1 MRFILISVICLTAS
15 VAVAV
20 DNLLPPVGTEWKTA
34 RNAAAQA
41 AFSISELNGSP
52 AFHVTISS
60 DSGYAY
66 YRSMPKVP
74 PGEYTFQVRAAGTSR
89 QGLSVEIYSFDS
101 NNVPKALLFLK
112 TPAGTVSSTILQKTF
127 KVPENSAYL
136 RIGVG
141 LNGAGD
147 AHFAAP
153 KLVKGKLLEPE
164 RVKAKSLQHPA
175 AEKWMAE
182 WIWLKADP
190 GLPRIGFTKEMII
203 EDTVTS
209 AFLQLTADNA
219 YVLSVNGKTVGSDAH
234 WQDVEIYDITQYL
247 HKGSNTFTVNVLNY
261 DGLGGLI
268 LQGLIQES
276 NGKLSSIVSDSSW
289 RIFRPDEKKET
300 ELAVIGKVPV
310 APWGNLPFHKISYP
324 SLLNLKATEIVNNI
338 APGEILKYV
347 FPLPEELESMQP
359 KQFKLQFRDSAGKK
373 VPIAGLPPVV
383 RLEKRIRK
391 LFVELPV
398 SKFAYPGQYNATII
412 CDNFVIPCGNISIAS
427 GSSVQNAGR
436 RLPKPSESN
445 LLKTP
450 EYTQSLFI
458 YSTDTPCPEHFR
470 SWSRTGGH
478 LYELLLTTGQ
488 WKSSGGYDTAQ
499 CEQQLLEIL
508 ENDPCASVLLKFRID
523 APSWWIATHQDDV
536 FRSNK
541 ERFGLQSYC
550 SEQWRKDAIKTVGD
564 TLETLAA
571 RPAGK
576 AVSGVILMGFRGG
589 EFQLWGEDVGEY
601 DCSPVAQK
609 AFLAYQKAKRLPGE
623 IRLPHPALEYPFRTN
638 SPEYAKIR
646 DLFFRFTAERHAGN
660 LIFFA
665 KEFKKR
671 FGERFT
677 FGVYYGYGMEYSGN
691 FRRLLFSGHL
701 GIEKVLNEAPLDLLS
716 APFSYNLRGEKQS
729 HAFMN
734 PIDSARLHKILPIGE
749 NDIRNYRSPH
759 FSDSSGK
766 TVFSFY
772 DSVIT
777 NRRIRLLGA
786 SHGALVRYLALHH
799 EVDAYASPEMVRT
812 IVEDNYLVSKLK
824 PNCIGAPGQ
833 LALVLS
839 YTSWTK
845 SWRLPQKLVADF
857 AGTIRDTVMRTGR
870 DVVFITFSDYLNMG
884 RKFQHVVI
892 PLPGLLDSEQKT
904 ALEKLSAAKLPP
916 ISPEDGALVFCD
928 GKWEVVT
935 DKLKTVWEKLATAEA
950 KKCGS
955 DTVWYVG
962 RNFCYT
968 WDGKTLKSR

>member
-41 AFSISELNGSP
+41 AFKISKLGDIP
-52 AFHVTISS
+52 AFYVGISS

-66 YRSMPKVP
+66 YRAFPKLA
-74 PGEYTFQVRAAGTSR
+74 PGEYTFQVCAAGTSK
-89 QGLSVEIYSFDS
+89 QGLSAEVYSF
-101 NNVPKALLFLK
+101 NAKNIPRPLLFLK
-112 TPAGTVSSTILQKTF
+112 TPAGVTKQATLQKTF
-127 KVPENSAYL
+127 RVPEDSVSL
-136 RIGVG
+136 RVGIG
-141 LNGAGD
+141 LNGQGEAY
-147 AHFAAP
+147 FAAP
-153 KLVKGKLLEPE
+153 RIIRGK
-164 RVKAKSLQHPA
+164 A
-175 AEKWMAE
+175 APSVTVAAPFPPVASSWIAQ
-182 WIWLKADP
+182 WIWLKNDP
-190 GLPRIGFTKEMII
+190 GLPQVDFSKDII
-203 EDTVTS
+203 LKSVPSS
-209 AFLQLTADNA
+209 AFLQLTADNG
-219 YVLSVNGKTVGSDAH
+219 YVLSVNGKNVGSDVD
-234 WQDVEIYDITQYL
+234 WKNVEIYDIAPYL
-247 HKGSNTFTVNVLNY
+247 RKGRNTVAVNVLNY
-261 DGLGGLI
+261 DGLGGLL
-268 LQGLIQES
+268 LQGLIYDAD
-276 NGKLSSIVSDSSW
+276 GRLMPIASDSTWQIS
-289 RIFRPDEKKET
+289 RPDGQKA
-300 ELAVIGKVPV
+300 ELAVVGRVPV
-310 APWGNLPFHKISYP
+310 PPWGRLPFHRIVPPK
-324 SLLNLKATEIVNNI
+324 LLKLHPVETIATVV
-338 APGEILKYV
+338 PGGILKYV
-347 FPLPEELESMQP
+347 FSLPEDLKDDGISSL
-359 KQFKLQFRDSAGKK
+359 KLRFYDGNGRFTPLS
-373 VPIAGLPPVV
+373 GLPPVI
-383 RLEKRIRK
+383 RMEKRSKR

-398 SKFAYPGQYNATII
+398 SRFACPGQYRMEIANH
-412 CDNFVIPCGNISIAS
+412 DYVIPCGNISIVSAPVPS
-427 GSSVQNAGR
+427 GAGIL
-436 RLPKPSESN
+436 LPKPSESN
-445 LLKTP
+445 VLKTP
-450 EYTQSLFI
+450 EWQQLLYI
-458 YSTDTPCPEHFR
+458 YATDTPCLEHFR

-478 LYELLLTTGQ
+478 FYEVSITGGQ
-488 WKSSGGYDTAQ
+488 WKNTGGYDTSQ

-508 ENDPCASVLLKFRID
+508 ENDPDASILVKFRID
-523 APSWWIATHQDDV
+523 VPGWWVAAHPAEV

-541 ERFGLQSYC
+541 NRSALQSFC
-550 SEQWRKDAIKTVGD
+550 SEQWRKDAIKAVGD
-564 TLETLAA
+564 ALEELAA

-576 AVSGVILMGFRGG
+576 AVSGVLLMGFRGG

-609 AFLAYQKAKRLPGE
+609 AFLAYQKANRLSGE

-671 FGERFT
+671 FADRFT
-677 FGVYYGYGMEYSGN
+677 FGLYYGYGMEHSGN
-691 FRRLLFSGHL
+691 IRRMLFSGHL
-701 GIEKVLNEAPLDLLS
+701 GIERLLNEAPLDLLS
-716 APFSYNLRGEKQS
+716 GPFSYALRRRSQS

-734 PIDSARLHKILPIGE
+734 PIDSARFHNILPIGE
-749 NDIRNYRSPH
+749 NDIRNYRIPEY
-759 FSDSSGK
+759 SDSSGV
-766 TVFSFY
+766 TIFSLY
-772 DSVIT
+772 DSVVD

-786 SHGALVRYLALHH
+786 AHGALIRYLALHPT
-799 EVDAYASPEMVRT
+799 VDAYADPAIVRT
-812 IVEDNYLVSKLK
+812 IAEDDRLVSKLK

-884 RKFQHVVI
+884 KRFHHVVI

-916 ISPEDGALVFCD
+916 ISPKDGALVFRD